1 MSTPTPLGFLPQ
13 KPSMERSF
21 RRMLSDPH
29 QRSRIKDALEW
40 DDSQVSRFMSGQQ
53 GIPIDKIDAAID
65 AMGMVVTSRQY
76 LDFLA
81 YGSQIGTACHC
92 ARVGMGECGPEA
104 R

>member
-1 MSTPTPLGFLPQ
+1 
-13 KPSMERSF
+13 MERNF
-21 RRMLSDPH
+21 RRLLSDP
-29 QRSRIKDALEW
+29 QLRAPVKEALDW

-53 GIPIDKIDAAID
+53 GIPIDKIDAAIE

-81 YGSQIGTACHC
+81 FGSQIGTACHC
-92 ARVGMGECGPEA
+92 ARVGMGECGPDA